1 MDQPSFRLAAADLRV
16 INYTTNQRA
25 LHGRRDG
32 LLRITDAFSTAD
44 ASSPSNRRWLRNG
57 SGRLPSSLSVQSGAP
72 ALRTVRADVAGPP
85 ASVVDQTRRE
95 IDDLAKS
102 IKQLQKQIRRNEL
115 SQASQSSQ
123 SSQLSP
129 AHPPNGGRRLPN
141 PQQPE
146 LSDSN
151 EGSVDS
157 PSNQQPMPLRP
168 ANEIRA
174 RVDHLVERAQALQ
187 VMASQGSMSSSG
199 RVPVQIAAN
208 LKALRRDF
216 NSVHNIIR
224 LSAPSYLSDTPP
236 SPPSSSSSRPQSRSQ
251 SQTSLPAASSSS
263 ILPSPYFVHD
273 AISSPLESSPSSSSQ
288 EPEVVAS
295 GRASDRPSG
304 SSAAGPF
311 STYSFSTSSPSVSPP
326 SSKGGE
332 DEDESTMK
340 FRFKPRSS
348 SDSRSMTEIRRRV
361 QEQLSSMATDME
373 ASATQLGIIAP
384 ASMSPPATSQSSSSA
399 AAAAPSAPSGGDSP
413 AAASLPSLWARLSD
427 RLSQAFRALLSPPP
441 SRASRSSPALPLSRT
456 SPSAS
461 SPSAAPSSAASSS
474 SSASSPIQRGKAAVG
489 GAEDASGGASVG
501 GKATSLARLV
511 GEVRA
516 KGSLID
522 AADEALEE
530 ESRRLQ
536 GKADELSA
544 AVRGRLSVDDVQAV
558 VGAAVGNVQSEL
570 VRARR
575 RTKELVAQLEIK
587 DSELRLRREEWEK
600 ERAAMVATLDAL
612 VRKGTQGKSEGGAGG
627 EANIGNVGG
636 GEVIGQAGME
646 GVASG
651 AVLTPVEAMTRGM
664 SLTDAM
670 MRILSLEAAVARA
683 EEAEQATSVR
693 LERVA
698 DVLGREIAKLRKD
711 KKSIEVRAQMLTWRL
726 EMMQQKLEGLLGGL
740 LEIKDALIG
749 GKVDLGVQL
758 LEELV
763 FDVETWTRQGKKM
776 LDDKL
781 LGLESGKGA
790 AGRGEKEEG
799 GGKAGEKGEGE
810 EGEEGGRGKVRA
822 GWWKEAPPGEWSV
835 YEEREDG
842 RLVELGEERREQEE
856 RRKRKEQ
863 EAAREAEERERR
875 RLLEE
880 EREKRDAEEEGEEER
895 VEEREEGEEEREEG
909 EVEKREGVEESGSG
923 GESEREGGALEVA
936 IPRGDDVDQS
946 GEEAGVQIGGGE
958 TGKGGDGEEERSGGA
973 TERSDKRE
981 GGEEKER
988 GGVSEPSQ
996 EQHDGEEE
1004 EGMREEAAEGEAA
1017 SQEHGDE
1024 RGSSE
1029 GDRGR
1034 QAEVADEGE
1043 KSGWEDRE
1051 QEEGEEEGEKEGE
1064 EEGEKV
1070 EGEETAGKEEG
1081 CNESVVA
1088 EEVSETVEEGN
1099 GLGGSTEDLEDT
1111 GKQRG
1116 NEERRAEGS
1125 REGENGEEGSGE
1137 KESGEAGELHESP
1150 AEGAAPPHSEDSK
1163 EGQEPEGR
1171 PLEGERS
1178 EGVVEGGVG
1187 LGGESAGVTLYYE
1200 TGWADVFVHFSA
1212 DGAGWTDVPGSK
1224 MAESP
1229 LVGSNGLPLKVISLS
1244 VTAMAFVTNNGGT
1257 DWDSPPLGGNYT
1269 ITNPGTY
1276 LLRLGQVESF
1286 TPS

>member
-32 LLRITDAFSTAD
+32 LLRITDAFSIVD

-57 SGRLPSSLSVQSGAP
+57 RRLGSGRLPSSLSVQSRAP
-72 ALRTVRADVAGPP
+72 ALRSVRADVAGPP

-236 SPPSSSSSRPQSRSQ
+236 SPPSSPSSRPQSR

-384 ASMSPPATSQSSSSA
+384 ASMSPPATSQSPSSA

-427 RLSQAFRALLSPPP
+427 RLSQAFRTLLSPPP

-461 SPSAAPSSAASSS
+461 SRSAPPSSAASSS

-489 GAEDASGGASVG
+489 GAEEASGGASVG

-570 VRARR
+570 VRART
-575 RTKELVAQLEIK
+575 RTKQLVAQLEIK

-670 MRILSLEAAVARA
+670 MRVLSLEAAVARA

-749 GKVDLGVQL
+749 GKVELGVQL

-790 AGRGEKEEG
+790 ARRVEKEEG

-856 RRKRKEQ
+856 RRKREEQ
-863 EAAREAEERERR
+863 EAAREAEERERQ

-895 VEEREEGEEEREEG
+895 VEEREEGE
-909 EVEKREGVEESGSG
+909 VEKREGETGSG

-958 TGKGGDGEEERSGGA
+958 TGKGGDGEKERSGGA
-973 TERSDKRE
+973 TERSERGE

-1043 KSGWEDRE
+1043 KPGWEDRE
-1051 QEEGEEEGEKEGE
+1051 QEEGE

-1081 CNESVVA
+1081 CEESVVA
-1088 EEVSETVEEGN
+1088 VEVSETTEEGI
-1099 GLGGSTEDLEDT
+1099 GLGGSTEDSEDT
-1111 GKQRG
+1111 GKHRG
-1116 NEERRAEGS
+1116 NAERRAEGS

-1137 KESGEAGELHESP
+1137 KESGEGGELHESP

-1163 EGQEPEGR
+1163 EGQEPEGG

-1244 VTAMAFVTNNGGT
+1244 VTAMEFVTNNGGT